1 MKTRRTQIM
10 TVLVMPVTAALQSAT
25 QTRLAD
31 RRKNYSCLGIGT
43 AEPKKVQENEATH
56 AAIVFIF

>member
-25 QTRLAD
+25 QTRLAG
-31 RRKNYSCLGIGT
+31 RRKNYSSLGTGT
-43 AEPKKVQENEATH
+43 AEA
-56 AAIVFIF
+56 